1 MFMWLYIHVDI
12 PLLMLPVCWGG
23 EYSPLQHTGNITPS
37 YASSEVS
44 FRNVE
49 GGQSFLQAFLR
60 VQAKAFHANAAA

>member
-1 MFMWLYIHVDI
+1 MDI

-23 EYSPLQHTGNITPS
+23 EYSPLEHTGNIKPS
-37 YASSEVS
+37 YASSQVS

-60 VQAKAFHANAAA
+60 VQAL